1 MIMIKIRKM
10 LATLTFL
17 CCMALL
23 LAGCSTGSNT
33 KTEAPAQE
41 QTTSEIETE
50 APSETETEAPAQEQ
64 APSEAE
70 TEALTQEQE
79 QEQAPSE
86 ADTDTLTQ
94 EQALEAVKS
103 YCIANNPELESMAES
118 DEYTIYWDVT
128 TNEKDEIVVL
138 FRSYTGSESRYYVDP
153 VSGETYV
160 TERVP
165 GIIEDEQRTDESF
178 NVRDY
183 A

>member
-1 MIMIKIRKM
+1 MIMIIRKM
-10 LATLTFL
+10 TMMIL

-23 LAGCSTGSNT
+23 LAGCSTGS
-33 KTEAPAQE
+33 
-41 QTTSEIETE
+41 EIKTE
-50 APSETETEAPAQEQ
+50 APSEAETEAPTREQEQ

-70 TEALTQEQE
+70 AEAPAQG

-94 EQALEAVKS
+94 EQALEAIKN
-103 YCIANNPELESMAES
+103 YCFANNPELESMAES
-118 DEYTIYWDVT
+118 DEYTVYWDVT

-138 FRSYTGSESRYYVDP
+138 FRSYTGSETRYYVDP

-183 A
+183 

>member
-10 LATLTFL
+10 LTTLTFL

-23 LAGCSTGSNT
+23 LAGCSTGSET
-33 KTEAPAQE
+33 KTEAPSEAETEAPTQE

-50 APSETETEAPAQEQ
+50 APSETETEAPV
-64 APSEAE
+64 
-70 TEALTQEQE
+70 QE

-86 ADTDTLTQ
+86 DDTDTLTQ

-118 DEYTIYWDVT
+118 DEYTVYWDVT

-138 FRSYTGSESRYYVDP
+138 FRSYTGSETRYYVDP

-183 A
+183 

>member
-1 MIMIKIRKM
+1 MIMIIRKM
-10 LATLTFL
+10 TMMIL

-23 LAGCSTGSNT
+23 LAGCSTGSET
-33 KTEAPAQE
+33 KTE
-41 QTTSEIETE
+41 
-50 APSETETEAPAQEQ
+50 

-70 TEALTQEQE
+70 TDAPTQEQG
-79 QEQAPSE
+79 QAPGE
-86 ADTDTLTQ
+86 AEAKALTQ

-118 DEYTIYWDVT
+118 DEYTVYWDVT

-138 FRSYTGSESRYYVDP
+138 FRSYTGSETRYYVDP
-153 VSGETYV
+153 VSGEVYV